1 MEEDIRKKGM
11 LYVQQQRFGKKWR
24 KVWSILYRESSC
36 SISRLEF
43 FECKDGGTG
52 TLEKSK
58 CKQDT
63 KKIIRLSDCVRV
75 SEAADVDGCPKDC
88 KAFLIETTEKTFVFA
103 VEMVEVED
111 WMQKLCEIAFPMN
124 WSERGATK
132 RNSLPLDSD
141 DVSMTDNSLY
151 GGKEADNITPVSAVC
166 EDCLLI
172 SHRVTHPAVSVAAAP
187 TSTPRHRPL
196 GSLLTFHAN
205 RFVVKGYHRN

>member
-1 MEEDIRKKGM
+1 MEEDIRKRGM

-24 KVWSILYRESSC
+24 KVWSILYRESTC

-52 TLEKSK
+52 TLEKCKS
-58 CKQDT
+58 KQDN
-63 KKIIRLSDCVRV
+63 KKIIRLSDCIRV

-88 KAFLIETTEKTFVFA
+88 KAFLVETTEKTFVFA

-124 WSERGATK
+124 WSERGAT
-132 RNSLPLDSD
+132 RCNSLPPEPD

-151 GGKEADNITPVSAVC
+151 CGKEAGEN
-166 EDCLLI
+166 
-172 SHRVTHPAVSVAAAP
+172 
-187 TSTPRHRPL
+187 
-196 GSLLTFHAN
+196 TFHFTDTHT
-205 RFVVKGYHRN
+205 RCPHERNCRSCEQSC